1 MANYYETLGVDKKAD
16 EKQIRQGFRKQ
27 ARKFHPDLNPGDK
40 EAEEK
45 FKRINEA
52 YEVLSDPD
60 SRRKY
65 DRFGDRWKLA
75 GRFDGPHAGRNDIR
89 FEWGSGRRDRG
100 GDPFGGIDD
109 LMSQFGSGFGRR
121 RGAATSTRRIEA
133 PVTVSL
139 EDAYAGA
146 KFNVTIPTAGRERR
160 IEVTVPPG
168 VDTGSVV
175 HVSLDSG
182 YELFLNMTVTP
193 HSRLT
198 RKGADLYTDV
208 RVPLGDAILGGE
220 LEVDSL
226 KGKVRLKVPPESQN
240 GQRIRLSGQG
250 MPKLGDPD
258 TKGDMY
264 VTLRPVLPTGL
275 TDEERELVERL
286 RELRSKRS

>member
-1 MANYYETLGVDKKAD
+1 MASYYETLGVDKKAD

-52 YEVLSDPD
+52 YEVLSDRD

-65 DRFGDRWKLA
+65 DRFGDRWKQA
-75 GRFDGPHAGRNDIR
+75 GRFDARHPGRDDIR

-100 GDPFGGIDD
+100 GDRFGGIDD
-109 LMSQFGSGFGRR
+109 LMSQFGGGFGRR
-121 RGAATSTRRIEA
+121 RGAATSARRIEA
-133 PVTVSL
+133 PITVSL

-146 KFNVTIPTAGRERR
+146 KFNVTITTEGRELR

-175 HVSLDSG
+175 HVSLDIG
-182 YELFLNMTVTP
+182 YELFLNVTVTP

-240 GQRIRLSGQG
+240 GQRIRLAGQG
-250 MPKLGDPD
+250 MPKLGDPEI
-258 TKGDMY
+258 KGDMY

-286 RELRSKRS
+286 RKLRSKRS